1 MTARAILRIGNG
13 LFVGRGLDF
22 QTLDC
27 FRMNEFCIYTLG
39 RNIRHLTVV
48 GVALDKALDDTL
60 AAVPDPVIVEAS
72 EKYRNVAGVDDVK
85 VFRGIYTETGESLI
99 SILIIVRIPDVPA
112 VGIFRFM
119 KLEVGIIRHNENALF
134 PVRLPDRV
142 DQVDYIV
149 NTDISDL
156 CGNGTD
162 RYLRH
167 ESCRFA
173 GAVSTEECLFRPSA
187 RPS

>member
-1 MTARAILRIGNG
+1 
-13 LFVGRGLDF
+13 
-22 QTLDC
+22 
-27 FRMNEFCIYTLG
+27 
-39 RNIRHLTVV
+39 
-48 GVALDKALDDTL
+48 
-60 AAVPDPVIVEAS
+60 
-72 EKYRNVAGVDDVK
+72 
-85 VFRGIYTETGESLI
+85 
-99 SILIIVRIPDVPA
+99 
-112 VGIFRFM
+112 M

-173 GAVSTEECLFRPSA
+173 GAVSTEECLFL
-187 RPS
+187 

>member
-39 RNIRHLTVV
+39 RNIRRLTVV

-72 EKYRNVAGVDDVK
+72 EKYRNVAGVDDVI
-85 VFRGIYTETGESLI
+85 VFYPPVIQMPRRTRSRRSITSSCGVAPES
-99 SILIIVRIPDVPA
+99 
-112 VGIFRFM
+112 
-119 KLEVGIIRHNENALF
+119 
-134 PVRLPDRV
+134 
-142 DQVDYIV
+142 
-149 NTDISDL
+149 
-156 CGNGTD
+156 
-162 RYLRH
+162 
-167 ESCRFA
+167 
-173 GAVSTEECLFRPSA
+173 STVQFSFTTW
-187 RPS
+187 